1 MSPPIAIVGISVELP
16 SGSYSAEN
24 LDHKAFFEFL
34 LASGES
40 YEQMPSERFNVE
52 AWKGTGVGKIHVDRG
67 SFLKNIDTF
76 DNVEFGISSK
86 DAQAMAPATRKLLQ
100 NTFLALLDSGIDYRT
115 KVVGCFTAGTSLE
128 LTNVSEADEFD
139 ARGSFAG
146 YPSMVANRISNHLDL
161 LGPSFPIDTACSS
174 TLTALHLAV
183 QAITTG
189 DCEAAVVGGCQLNHR
204 FIDWVTYSQGS
215 LLAKDGKCK
224 PFDSNA
230 DGFAR
235 AEGCA
240 VVVIKPLEVALRD
253 NDHIYAT
260 VLGTAINSTGAAAAP
275 GAPVAESQRDAMF
288 QAFQRAG
295 RSPREVDYVELH
307 ATGTAK
313 GDPTEANWVGEHFH
327 REDELIVGSVKGN
340 IGYVPPT
347 SIRRFVRHPEIT
359 AFLASLSKVISIFET
374 QTIPPQ
380 VNINKLNPGIKWDEY
395 RLRVPLEATPLSCRA
410 NGKSLVA
417 IAGSGIGGSNG
428 HVVLEGPS
436 RIEGAPRVKDAEVKR
451 PVLLM
456 TGGLSSRTA
465 TSFAQSIQ
473 QDFARY
479 LDDLPGLS
487 TVLGRRSKQATWRSY
502 TIGHPGQEKLAD
514 ASTPQHCPRYP
525 NGLVYVFSGQG
536 PQHVHMGRELF
547 EAFPAFRDSVLEM
560 DEVFIKSTGKSII
573 HDYGLFGA
581 SAATPL
587 PEIWPIA
594 LVLPS
599 IAIFQI
605 ALFDLL
611 TSLGVKADAI
621 VGHSAGETA
630 MLYTSG
636 AAPKAMAVELAIIRG
651 RSFTPVEELG
661 GTMAAISCSPEEW
674 AELLKEYREEDQE
687 AIVELACFN
696 APSAVAIAGEE
707 TAIDKIVSMAEARK
721 KFARKIRTRVPFHSS
736 MMNAAKEEYTAA
748 LKDLF
753 ERYPGPHRPTTSVY
767 STCTGQLFEG
777 SFEAEYYWDN
787 TVSPVR
793 FTEAMAAIRQALPN
807 ASFVEIAPHP
817 VLSSYVVSMVS
828 EGSTVLH
835 SARRPKRGAPPT
847 EYVDVLHL
855 LGKLTSA
862 GHNFVDF
869 TALNGRKCSE
879 FKHSLPA
886 YPFSKKKYPLYPD
899 TPGTLK
905 QMEVPRGPLNYTHL
919 RVNKESHPVLA
930 EHIIRGEPIMPA
942 AGFLEMALEFGAST
956 LMNVNMRSILSLSS
970 EKPTKVNVNLDGA
983 HWTVKSVSVS
993 KARKDHAPTTSER
1006 LHADGYLSFE
1016 IPSVAPPVDI
1026 AAIRARCSDHIG
1038 SGFYPSLSYFSA
1050 YGPRFQRVTNVFFN
1064 RNEALASIKG
1074 MDSVLA
1080 SDGKYLLH
1088 PAILD
1093 ACIQVSAYKPFHG
1106 DYDPNVYY
1114 LPAHVDAI
1122 IVHQA
1127 LKPSYFPAHVYAHVE
1142 LKSWFPDAI
1151 HYDITLVNDDGVRL
1165 CSFIGLHV
1173 AKHHITPVADPAR
1186 PLEVAYQLVFHAK
1199 RSMDGP
1205 AYKGEDRSDLFGS
1218 LDKISIRAKMLQRA
1232 GGLQTPNLN
1241 IAMPPFKSIHQ
1252 ECAPY
1257 FETFKA
1263 VETIPSSDGPQF
1275 DEAIKCTM
1283 HSLRAAL
1290 DELAKSG
1297 TRVVKALV
1305 VDNVKSEL
1313 FRKGLEAVV
1322 QDFPSLYFELFVDNK
1337 HAAQSLPNVPSG
1349 IVRSTRIA
1357 FSGTE
1362 SEGLEDHLFDIV
1374 TFFNVAS
1381 QQANPASISKA
1392 ASAFLVPGGTCIM
1405 TERNLDAWDMG
1416 YLGTMWYDAY
1426 LGAPSKEGTFSLG
1439 SYLES
1444 LKDQHLD
1451 VLRCYSSEDSDP
1463 FHFSVE
1469 CQKPSWSPQALPS
1482 SPLFDPIESF
1492 AYAYSYGSEM
1502 DLQWEL
1508 SGLNDVQ
1515 QLDVWITATEGR
1527 DGGAAQGLVR
1537 ALRREYV
1544 SWTIRLVI
1552 FPSSYDEDMRQEF
1565 LERLPTELRSERDI
1579 IVSEDRLLVPR
1590 LAPVE
1595 ALQTRYDNRS
1605 DTHLRRLADD
1615 HIFVR
1620 VLSSSD
1626 QADVSGI
1633 VASVVDA
1640 NATDIQPNTL
1650 VAALVHGPR
1659 EDYLQLDAASVFPV
1673 SDDYLK
1679 HLSVTSAAIPGFV
1692 TAVLAL
1698 GQATLS
1704 RPTRLSKLRI
1714 LLTHSDST
1722 VGSCA
1727 AALLRQKGAQVD
1739 GIPQNASLYT
1749 LAKLPVEVYDVII
1762 TGYSD
1767 RSYLQVIDTLVRPKQ
1782 GKVFSWSNQAK
1793 GLAAILDRDPC
1804 AVGDA
1809 LRFGLQDVE
1818 EILPSLAPPL
1828 PLRASVANG
1837 DLRQDRPSI
1846 HALFEAEKA
1855 YRGARHIVLTSRSG
1869 EKSLESNTNLVV
1881 RRMVDYLKAQPELR
1895 LSLVALDATDET
1907 GMKTFMDDLGPVG
1920 GCIILTA
1927 VLLDGIFRHLNEE
1940 RFSRVFHAKIGVLDT
1955 LKQSV
1960 DVERLDFLVSFTSV
1974 SGLIGFGGQTNY
1986 GAGNTALEH
1995 HTAESSNGFSF
2006 ICPGILDST
2015 LMLAGTGK
2023 SNETRL
2029 SALIPWSVS
2038 AEDMIRWFDDAMA
2051 RFQHGRR
2058 IVRYVPDLNW
2068 EALER
2073 TQGMPRL
2080 GTHLLADQVVDVSDD
2095 VDDSERMT
2103 EVIKNVLAVPAADFS
2118 SDVPL
2123 TAYGIDSLSAS
2134 RISFLL
2140 RPFVEVT
2147 QIQLLADITLNDLV
2161 RLSQSSVEVAQEQ
2174 TTSKPAQSRNKADLM
2189 TEMLVK
2195 YSAGLE
2201 FVPLV
2206 SSSTSLRPSED
2217 VVLITGTTGTLGAN
2231 VLEKLLENPSIK
2243 LVYALNRISQNST
2256 SLASRQEATFV
2267 RQGLDASLL
2276 KSGKLVLLE
2285 GDLAEDRFGLSAE
2298 REDQL
2303 LSSVT
2308 HIIHNAWRVDFVSS
2322 LADNEDLI
2330 KGTRKLIDFAQRSR
2344 LASKPSLSYV
2354 SSIGTYQVAKGSD
2367 PEYAPEAPVLDPK
2380 VSIQTG
2386 YIESKWVAERLF
2398 QIAGEKC
2405 GLQTNVIRVGL
2416 LTGGVNGSW
2425 DPSQWFPGIIQ
2436 SAVYVGCLPEV
2447 DDVVSWIPADLAA
2460 SAIVDMRRTPS
2471 DTIHLIHPKPT
2482 QWNDLVKPASKVLDV
2497 PLVPYLEWFARLEAS
2512 ARDADEHGPATVNQ
2526 RAALRLTHFYSIAL
2540 GVSRFHTESG
2550 GLLAKVVSDKGYR
2563 ASPSLRADT
2572 VSRLGEHDVK
2582 KWMAYWREIGFL
2594 PS

>member
-16 SGSYSAEN
+16 SGSYASEN
-24 LDHKAFFEFL
+24 LDHKSFFEFL
-34 LASGES
+34 LSSGES
-40 YEQMPSERFNVE
+40 YEPMPSDRFNIE
-52 AWKGTGVGKIHVDRG
+52 AWKGTGVGRIHVDRG

-86 DAQAMAPATRKLLQ
+86 DAQTMAPATRKLLE

-115 KVVGCFTAGTSLE
+115 KIVGCFTAGTSIE
-128 LTNVSEADEFD
+128 LTNVSEPDEFD
-139 ARGSFAG
+139 TRGSFAG

-183 QAITTG
+183 QAIATG
-189 DCEAAVVGGCQLNHR
+189 DCEAAVVGGCQLNYR

-224 PFDSNA
+224 PFDSSA

-240 VVVIKPLEVALRD
+240 VVVIKPLDAALRD
-253 NDHIYAT
+253 NDNIYAT
-260 VLGTAINSTGAAAAP
+260 ILGTAINSTGAAAAP
-275 GAPVAESQRDAMF
+275 GAPVADSQRDAMF
-288 QAFQRAG
+288 QAFERAG

-327 REDELIVGSVKGN
+327 RDDELVVGSVKGN
-340 IGYVPPT
+340 IGHT
-347 SIRRFVRHPEIT
+347 EIT
-359 AFLASLSKVISIFET
+359 AFLASLSKVVSIFDK

-395 RLRVPLEATPLSCRA
+395 RLRVPLEATPLPCRA
-410 NGKSLVA
+410 NDKPLVS

-428 HVVLEGPS
+428 HVVLEGPP
-436 RIEGAPRVKDAEVKR
+436 RVEEAPKVKDAEGKR
-451 PVLLM
+451 PVLFM

-465 TSFAQSIQ
+465 TALAQSIQ
-473 QDFARY
+473 QDLSKYF
-479 LDDLPGLS
+479 DDLPGLS

-502 TIGHPGQEKLAD
+502 TIGHPGQEKLED
-514 ASTPQHCPRYP
+514 IWTPQHCPRTP

-536 PQHVHMGRELF
+536 PQHVQMGRELF
-547 EAFPAFRDSVLEM
+547 EAFPVFRDSILEM
-560 DEVFIKSTGKSII
+560 DDVFIKATGKSII

-581 SAATPL
+581 STSPPL
-587 PEIWPIA
+587 PDIWPIA

-599 IAIFQI
+599 VAIFQI
-605 ALFDLL
+605 ALFDSL

-630 MLYTSG
+630 VLYTSG
-636 AAPKAMAVELAIIRG
+636 AAPKAMAVELAVIRG

-661 GTMAAISCSPEEW
+661 GTMAAISCSPEELD
-674 AELLKEYREEDQE
+674 ELLKEYQEENKE
-687 AIVELACFN
+687 GIVELACYN

-707 TAIDKIVSMAEARK
+707 AAIDRIVSMAQTRK

-736 MMNAAKEEYTAA
+736 MMNVAKEEYTAA
-748 LKDLF
+748 LEDLF
-753 ERYPGPHRPTTSVY
+753 ERYPGPHRPTTPVY
-767 STCTGQLFEG
+767 STCAGKLFEG
-777 SFEAEYYWDN
+777 PFKAEYYWDN

-793 FTEAMAAIRQALPN
+793 FTEAMTAIRQALPN
-807 ASFVEIAPHP
+807 ASFVEVAPHP
-817 VLSSYVVSMVS
+817 VLSSYVISMAS

-835 SARRPKRGAPPT
+835 SAQRPKLGAPPT
-847 EYVDVLHL
+847 EYVDVLNV

-862 GHNFVDF
+862 GHNFADF

-879 FKHSLPA
+879 FKLQLPA
-886 YPFSKKKYPLYPD
+886 YPFSKKKYPLYLD
-899 TPGTLK
+899 TPGTFK

-919 RVNKESHPVLA
+919 RINKESHPVLA

-942 AGFLEMALEFGAST
+942 AGFLEMAIEFGAST

-970 EKPTKVNVNLDGA
+970 EKPTKVNVDLDGA
-983 HWTVKSVSVS
+983 HWTVK
-993 KARKDHAPTTSER
+993 ANACTPM
-1006 LHADGYLSFE
+1006 
-1016 IPSVAPPVDI
+1016 
-1026 AAIRARCSDHIG
+1026 AIRARCPEHIG

-1050 YGPRFQRVTNVFFN
+1050 YGPRFQRVTNIFFN
-1064 RNEALASIKG
+1064 KNEALASIKG

-1093 ACIQVSAYKPFHG
+1093 SCIQVSAYKPFHG
-1106 DYDPNVYY
+1106 DYDPNVYH
-1114 LPAHVDAI
+1114 LPAHIDAI
-1122 IVHQA
+1122 IIHQA
-1127 LKPSYFPAHVYAHVE
+1127 LKPGYFPAHLYAHVE
-1142 LKSWFPDAI
+1142 LKKWLPDAI

-1165 CSFIGLHV
+1165 CSFIGLYV
-1173 AKHHITPVADPAR
+1173 AKHHITPVADPTR
-1186 PLEVAYQLVFHAK
+1186 PLEVAYQPVFHAK
-1199 RSMDGP
+1199 RSVIGP

-1232 GGLQTPNLN
+1232 GTLQTPNLN
-1241 IAMPPFKSIHQ
+1241 VDTPPFKSVHQ
-1252 ECAPY
+1252 ESDPY
-1257 FETFKA
+1257 FETFRA
-1263 VETIPSSDGPQF
+1263 TEIIPPSEGPQF
-1275 DEAIKCTM
+1275 DEAIKCAM
-1283 HSLRAAL
+1283 HSLHAAL
-1290 DELAKSG
+1290 SEVTKSG
-1297 TRVVKALV
+1297 TRVVKALI
-1305 VDNVKSEL
+1305 VDNVESEL
-1313 FRKGLEAVV
+1313 FRKGVETVV
-1322 QDFPSLYFELFVDNK
+1322 QQFPSLYFELFVDNK
-1337 HAAQSLPNVPSG
+1337 HAAQSLPNIPSG
-1349 IVRSTRIA
+1349 IVRNTRVS
-1357 FSGTE
+1357 FNGVRSE
-1362 SEGLEDHLFDIV
+1362 SLQDHLFDIV
-1374 TFFNVAS
+1374 LFFNVAS
-1381 QQANPASISKA
+1381 HEANPAAIAKV
-1392 ASAFLVPGGTCIM
+1392 ASTFLVPGGTCIM
-1405 TERNLDAWDMG
+1405 TERNFDAWDMG
-1416 YLGTMWYDAY
+1416 SLGTMWYDAY
-1426 LGAPSKEGTFSLG
+1426 LGVPSKEKTFSLG

-1444 LKDQHLD
+1444 LKDHHLN
-1451 VLRCYSSEDSDP
+1451 VLRSHSSEVSDP

-1469 CQKPSWSPQALPS
+1469 CQKPSWSPQSLLSLA
-1482 SPLFDPIESF
+1482 LFDPIGSF
-1492 AYAYSYGSEM
+1492 AFAYSYGNEM

-1508 SGLNDVQ
+1508 SGLNDMQ

-1544 SWTIRLVI
+1544 LWTICLVI
-1552 FPSSYDEDMRQEF
+1552 FPSSYDEDMRQDF
-1565 LERLPTELRSERDI
+1565 LEHLPTELRSERDI

-1590 LAPVE
+1590 LAPVD
-1595 ALQTRYDNRS
+1595 ALQTRYDNKSNTR
-1605 DTHLRRLADD
+1605 LRRLAVD
-1615 HIFVR
+1615 HILVR

-1626 QADVSGI
+1626 QANVSGI

-1650 VAALVHGPR
+1650 VAALVRSPAGK
-1659 EDYLQLDAASVFPV
+1659 YVQLDAASVVPV

-1679 HLSVTSAAIPGFV
+1679 HLSVASAAISGFV
-1692 TAVLAL
+1692 AAVIAL
-1698 GQATLS
+1698 GQGTLS
-1704 RPTRLSKLRI
+1704 RPARLSKLRI
-1714 LLTHSDST
+1714 LLTHSDT
-1722 VGSCA
+1722 TIGSSA
-1727 AALLRQKGAQVD
+1727 AALLLQMGAQVD
-1739 GIPQNASLYT
+1739 HVPQNASLYD
-1749 LAKLPVEVYDVII
+1749 LGKLPVEAYDAII
-1762 TGYSD
+1762 SGYSD
-1767 RSYLQVIDTLVRPKQ
+1767 RSYLQVIDTLVHPRQ
-1782 GKVFSWSNQAK
+1782 GRVFSWSDDMK
-1793 GLAAILDRDPC
+1793 GLAAILARDPC

-1809 LRFGLQDVE
+1809 IRFGLQGVK
-1818 EILPSLAPPL
+1818 EILPSLVPLPPL
-1828 PLRASVANG
+1828 LATAVNG

-1846 HALFEAEKA
+1846 HASFEEEKA
-1855 YRGARHIVLTSRSG
+1855 YVILGGIGTIGVHLALYMYQRGARHIVLTSRSG
-1869 EKSLESNTNLVV
+1869 EKSLESNTNVVV
-1881 RRMVDYLKAQPELR
+1881 RRMVDYLNAQPELR
-1895 LSLVALDATDET
+1895 LSLVALDATDGT
-1907 GMKTFMDDLGPVG
+1907 GMGTLMGGLGPVG

-1927 VLLDGIFRHLNEE
+1927 VLLDGLFRHLDEE
-1940 RFSRVFHAKIGVLDT
+1940 QFSRVFHAKIGVLET
-1955 LKQSV
+1955 LKKSV
-1960 DVERLDFLVSFTSV
+1960 NVEDLDFLVSFTSV

-2038 AEDMIRWFDDAMA
+2038 AEDMIRWFDDAMV
-2051 RFQHGRR
+2051 RFQHGQR

-2080 GTHLLADQVVDVSDD
+2080 GMHLLADQVLEVSDD

-2118 SDVPL
+2118 PDVPL

-2134 RISFLL
+2134 RLSFLL

-2147 QIQLLADITLNDLV
+2147 QIQLLADIALNDLV
-2161 RLSQSSVEVAQEQ
+2161 RLSQANVEVVQEQ

-2189 TEMLVK
+2189 TEMLAK

-2201 FVPLV
+2201 ASTSV
-2206 SSSTSLRPSED
+2206 SSSTSSAPSEE

-2231 VLEKLLENPSIK
+2231 VLEKLLENPSVK
-2243 LVYALNRISQNST
+2243 LVYALNRVSQNST
-2256 SLASRQEATFV
+2256 SLSDRQEAVFV
-2267 RQGLDASLL
+2267 RQGLDASPLE
-2276 KSGKLVLLE
+2276 SGKLVLLE
-2285 GDLAEDRFGLSAE
+2285 GDLAEDHFGLSAE
-2298 REDQL
+2298 REDEL

-2308 HIIHNAWRVDFVSS
+2308 HVIHNAWRVDFISS
-2322 LADNEDLI
+2322 LADNESLI

-2354 SSIGTYQVAKGSD
+2354 SSIGTYQVFKDSD

-2398 QIAGEKC
+2398 QTAGEKC

-2425 DPSQWFPGIIQ
+2425 DPSQWFPGIVQ

-2447 DDVVSWIPADLAA
+2447 DDVVSWIPVDLAA

-2471 DTIHLIHPKPT
+2471 DTVHLIHPKPT
-2482 QWNDLVKPASKVLDV
+2482 QWNDLIKPVSKLLNV
-2497 PLVPYLEWFARLEAS
+2497 PLVPYVEWFARLEAS
-2512 ARDADEHGPATVNQ
+2512 ARDADDHGRSTVNQ
-2526 RAALRLTHFYSIAL
+2526 RAALRLTHFYRIAL

-2550 GLLAKVVSDKGYR
+2550 GLLAKVVSEKGYQ
-2563 ASPSLRADT
+2563 ASPSLQSDE
-2572 VSRLGEHDVK
+2572 VSSLGKEDVE
-2582 KWMAYWREIGFL
+2582 KWVAYWKEIGFL
-2594 PS
+2594 P